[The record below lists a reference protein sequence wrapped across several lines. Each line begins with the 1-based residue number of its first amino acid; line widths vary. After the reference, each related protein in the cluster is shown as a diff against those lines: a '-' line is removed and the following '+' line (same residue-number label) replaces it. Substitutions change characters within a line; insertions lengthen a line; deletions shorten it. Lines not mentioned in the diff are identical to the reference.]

1 MKLMTLYKTKLV
13 ISIILILFIAG
24 CREKD
29 ELTLPVRIYFKIGIS
44 PEGAT
49 SSSYL
54 SFADGHIGVQRIQFE
69 GKREA
74 GEDIFFETDPKMNLQ
89 TLEFSTS
96 EQTLISDF
104 DIPQGIFNYMKWD
117 VNLKKIVTEGYIDD
131 DGTGALSIGLVIS
144 GIYKYSDGQSSIPV
158 IIAIDDT
165 EQFSVKSDDP
175 VGNSRIVLSANK
187 EYYDAVLL
195 LAPVYAFS
203 SISRESLEEAD
214 ISGDPGHQVIII
226 SRNENEDL
234 YENLLYRIALSARIL
249 IK

>member
-1 MKLMTLYKTKLV
+1 MPD
-13 ISIILILFIAG
+13 AG
-24 CREKD
+24 EKD
-29 ELTLPVRIYFKIGIS
+29 ELTLPVRVYFKIGIS
-44 PEGAT
+44 PENST

-54 SFADGHIGVQRIQFE
+54 SFTEGQIGVQGIQFE

-89 TLEFSTS
+89 TFAFSTS

-117 VNLKKIVTEGYIDD
+117 INLKKIETEGYIDD
-131 DGTGALSIGLVIS
+131 DDTGSLSIGLVIS
-144 GIYKYSDGQSSIPV
+144 GIYKYSDGSSIPV

-175 VGNSRIVLSANK
+175 VGNSRIVLSSNK
-187 EYYDAVLL
+187 EYYEAVLL

-249 IK
+249 IR

>member
-1 MKLMTLYKTKLV
+1 MTLYRIKLV
-13 ISIILILFIAG
+13 FITLILFIAG
-24 CREKD
+24 SGCKEKD
-29 ELTLPVRIYFKIGIS
+29 ELTLPVRVYFKIGIS
-44 PEGAT
+44 PEN
-49 SSSYL
+49 SSSSAYL
-54 SFADGHIGVQRIQFE
+54 RFNEGQIGVQGIQFE

-89 TLEFSTS
+89 ALEFSTS

-117 VNLKKIVTEGYIDD
+117 VNLKKIATEGYIDD
-131 DGTGALSIGLVIS
+131 DETGSLSIGLVIS
-144 GIYKYSDGQSSIPV
+144 GIYKYSDGSSIPV

-187 EYYDAVLL
+187 EYYEAVLL

-226 SRNENEDL
+226 SRNENEAL

-249 IK
+249 IR